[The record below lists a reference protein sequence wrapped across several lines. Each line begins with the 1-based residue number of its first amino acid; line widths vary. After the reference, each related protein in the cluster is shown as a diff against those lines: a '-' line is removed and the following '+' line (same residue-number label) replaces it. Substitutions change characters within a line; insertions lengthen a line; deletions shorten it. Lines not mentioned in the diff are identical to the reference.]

1 MLEVKGL
8 NVHYGK
14 VQALRDIS
22 FKVEKGDI
30 FAVLGANG
38 AGKTTLLK
46 AILGLKKQ
54 TSGSIYFKDEDIT
67 AVPAYL
73 RARKAISIVPEGRG
87 LYPDFTVKENLLIGA
102 YQRVDR
108 DGITEDLENV
118 YHLFPVLRDRRNQVS
133 KTLSGGEGQMLAVG
147 RSLMSRPKLLLM
159 DEPSMGIMP
168 VVVTEIFKII
178 KNMPA
183 RGVTVLLVEQ
193 NAKKALN
200 IANKAAVLEVGRM
213 ILEGEAKN
221 LRDDPKVKK
230 AYLGG

>member
-1 MLEVKGL
+1 MLEITRL
-8 NVHYGK
+8 SVHYGK

-38 AGKTTLLK
+38 AGKTTLIRT
-46 AILGLKKQ
+46 ILGLKKQ
-54 TSGSIYFKDEDIT
+54 TSGSISFLGEDIT
-67 AVPAYL
+67 AMPAYM
-73 RARKAISIVPEGRG
+73 RARMAISIVPEGRG
-87 LYPDFTVKENLLIGA
+87 LYPDFTVNENLLIGA
-102 YQRVDR
+102 YQRKDR
-108 DGITEDLENV
+108 EGIMEDLENV

-133 KTLSGGEGQMLAVG
+133 KTLSGGEGQMLAIG
-147 RSLMSRPKLLLM
+147 RGLMARPKLILM

-168 VVVTEIFKII
+168 VVVTEIFKVI

-193 NAKKALN
+193 NAKKALSV
-200 IANKAAVLEVGRM
+200 ANKAAVLEVGRM
-213 ILEGEAKN
+213 ILGGDAKS